1 MINAIQKPIDPPPK
15 AVEMVNVIKAPTMYR
30 EPCHILGIRSTPKIR
45 LKPEATMKRIT
56 VRLKP
61 TKIWDMIRGG
71 MIV

>member
-1 MINAIQKPIDPPPK
+1 
-15 AVEMVNVIKAPTMYR
+15 MVNVIKAPTIYR

-71 MIV
+71 MIA